1 MSARVILH
9 LPEPAMGTF
18 RTMPTFGIHSAIER
32 LVLERGGQVLI
43 VPQGNK
49 LFRREPLPGDGDL
62 HVVEYGRASGPGY
75 LNAAA
80 AYFDGFFHLD
90 PEGVLAE
97 ASTRHLTYNAGAID
111 QAKAEAFMNWLKSRF
126 ADQRHSRHRQKKAVM
141 RLPKDSIAV
150 FLQGP
155 MPELR
160 GHAHMSTA
168 DMLRAVTQGARG
180 RPVVVKPHPLK
191 PDLGAEQIARAVAE
205 GASLLQTD
213 ANVHDIL
220 AAAAVTVSINSATGF
235 EGFLHAKPAIF
246 FGRTDFHQCVETV
259 QRPEEFPHA
268 LERALTRKSN
278 YAEAMYWYFGQHGF
292 WLDDLHLN
300 AKLLALFDEAGF
312 SQERLGLDR

>member
-9 LPEPAMGTF
+9 LPEPAMGKF

-80 AYFDGFFHLD
+80 AYFDGYFHLD

-97 ASTRHLTYNAGAID
+97 ASTRHLTYNASAVD

-141 RLPKDSIAV
+141 RLPIDSIAV

-205 GASLLQTD
+205 GASLMPMCTTFWRPRPSRSRSIRPPALRAFCT
-213 ANVHDIL
+213 ANRRSFS
-220 AAAAVTVSINSATGF
+220 AA
-235 EGFLHAKPAIF
+235 PIF
-246 FGRTDFHQCVETV
+246 TNASKQV
-259 QRPEEFPHA
+259 QR
-268 LERALTRKSN
+268 RA
-278 YAEAMYWYFGQHGF
+278 
-292 WLDDLHLN
+292 DLSR
-300 AKLLALFDEAGF
+300 ESGF
-312 SQERLGLDR
+312 SGR